1 MIPALVAAQSL
12 LGLALCGWL
21 LRPLKL
27 ARDVMVQALE
37 HEAEG
42 VRFGYDS
49 TGW

>member
-1 MIPALVAAQSL
+1 MIPALIAMQSL
-12 LGLALCGWL
+12 LGLGVFGWL

-27 ARDVMVQALE
+27 ARDIVVRA
-37 HEAEG
+37 EAELEG